1 MARSTIHAATAEHTS
16 HSRSRQVELGEVE
29 GFRGTLIGTLQG
41 QLTANTEPGYL
52 KVQQAI

>member
-29 GFRGTLIGTLQG
+29 GFKGTLIGTLQG